1 MRTFPRRVA
10 ALAALAA
17 ITISGTISGTIGGT
31 IVGTAGVASA
41 QTAED
46 QPSRDDPRVITV
58 NGTGL
63 VSGTPDVLEL
73 YLGVDTRAESAGEA
87 LEKNSELTVGV
98 LKVLR
103 DAGVDEK
110 DIQTTNL
117 SIYPAY
123 DDDGEVVIAYS
134 VSNRVVAKLRDL
146 NTAGDIIDEATEAAG
161 DDIIVQGL
169 YFSIDDN
176 SKIVEQARTEAV
188 KRAKTQAEQ
197 LAAAAGVELG
207 ELRSIDESYTPVG
220 PALDA
225 REAAP
230 STPTTTD
237 GGSVPIQ
244 PGSEM
249 LSVDVTLVY
258 DIG

>member
-1 MRTFPRRVA
+1 M
-10 ALAALAA
+10 
-17 ITISGTISGTIGGT
+17 
-31 IVGTAGVASA
+31 
-41 QTAED
+41 
-46 QPSRDDPRVITV
+46 

-73 YLGVDTRAESAGEA
+73 YLGVDTRGDTAGDA
-87 LEKNSELTVGV
+87 LAQNSRLTVGV

-103 DAGVDEK
+103 DAGVPEK

-117 SIYPAY
+117 SIYPVY

-146 NTAGDIIDEATEAAG
+146 NTAGDIIDEATKAAG

-176 SKIVEQARTEAV
+176 SKVVEQARTEAV
-188 KRAKTQAEQ
+188 KRAKAQAEQ

-207 ELRSIDESYTPVG
+207 ALRSIDERYTPIG

-225 REAAP
+225 REAAA
-230 STPTTTD
+230 PTAESGD
-237 GGSVPIQ
+237 AASVPIQ
-244 PGSEM
+244 PGSEE

-258 DIG
+258 EIG

>member
-1 MRTFPRRVA
+1 MRNSWVRRITASA
-10 ALAALAA
+10 ALAVFAA
-17 ITISGTISGTIGGT
+17 ITL
-31 IVGTAGVASA
+31 VGATGVAGA
-41 QTAED
+41 QTED
-46 QPSRDDPRVITV
+46 DPPSRDDPRVITV

-63 VSGTPDVLEL
+63 VSWTPDVLEL
-73 YLGVDTRAESAGEA
+73 YLGVDTRGDTAGEA
-87 LEKNSELTVGV
+87 LAQNSRLTVGV
-98 LKVLR
+98 LQVLR
-103 DAGVDEK
+103 DAGVPEK

-117 SIYPAY
+117 SISPVY

-146 NTAGDIIDEATEAAG
+146 NTAGDIIDEATKAAG

-176 SKIVEQARTEAV
+176 SKVVEQARTEAV
-188 KRAKTQAEQ
+188 KRAKAQAEQ

-207 ELRSIDESYTPVG
+207 ALRSIDERYTPIG

-225 REAAP
+225 REDAP
-230 STPTTTD
+230 STAESGD
-237 GGSVPIQ
+237 AASVPIQ
-244 PGSEM
+244 PGSEE

-258 DIG
+258 EIG

>member
-1 MRTFPRRVA
+1 MRSWHRRIA
-10 ALAALAA
+10 ALAVLAA
-17 ITISGTISGTIGGT
+17 ITT
-31 IVGTAGVASA
+31 VGAGGVAAA
-41 QTAED
+41 QTD
-46 QPSRDDPRVITV
+46 DDPPSRDDPRVITV

-73 YLGVDTRAESAGEA
+73 YLGVDTRGDTAGEA
-87 LEKNSELTVGV
+87 LADNSKLTVGV

-103 DAGVDEK
+103 DAGVDED

-123 DDDGEVVIAYS
+123 DDDGEVVIAYT

-146 NTAGDIIDEATEAAG
+146 NTAGDVIDKATEAAG

-176 SKIVEQARTEAV
+176 SKIVERARTEAV
-188 KRAKTQAEQ
+188 KRARAQAEQ

-225 REAAP
+225 REAAA
-230 STPTTTD
+230 PTAESGD
-237 GGSVPIQ
+237 AASVPIQ
-244 PGSEM
+244 PGSES

>member
-1 MRTFPRRVA
+1 MRSWVRHLRHIRLLT
-10 ALAALAA
+10 ALAVLVA
-17 ITISGTISGTIGGT
+17 ITT
-31 IVGTAGVASA
+31 VGTAGVAGA
-41 QTAED
+41 QTDED
-46 QPSRDDPRVITV
+46 PPSKDDPRVITV

-73 YLGVDTRAESAGEA
+73 YLGVDTRGDTAGDA
-87 LEKNSELTVGV
+87 LAQNSRLTMGV
-98 LKVLR
+98 LKVLQE
-103 DAGVDEK
+103 AGVPEK

-117 SIYPAY
+117 SIYPVY

-146 NTAGDIIDEATEAAG
+146 NTAGDIIDEATKAAG

-176 SKIVEQARTEAV
+176 SKVVEQARTEAV
-188 KRAKTQAEQ
+188 KRAKAQAEQ

-207 ELRSIDESYTPVG
+207 ALRSIDESFTPIG

-225 REAAP
+225 REAAAP
-230 STPTTTD
+230 SAEAGD
-237 GGSVPIQ
+237 AASVPIQ
-244 PGSEM
+244 PGSEEP
-249 LSVDVTLVY
+249 SVDVTLVY
-258 DIG
+258 EIG

>member
-1 MRTFPRRVA
+1 MRIWYRRA
-10 ALAALAA
+10 AAIATLAALA
-17 ITISGTISGTIGGT
+17 
-31 IVGTAGVASA
+31 IVGTVGVASA
-41 QTAED
+41 QTDDD

-73 YLGVDTRAESAGEA
+73 SLGVDTRGESAGEA

-146 NTAGDIIDEATEAAG
+146 NAAGDIIDKATEAAG

-207 ELRSIDESYTPVG
+207 ALRSIDESYTPVG

-230 STPTTTD
+230 STPTTSD
-237 GGSVPIQ
+237 SGSVPIQ

>member
-1 MRTFPRRVA
+1 MRTWPRRIA
-10 ALAALAA
+10 ALAALA
-17 ITISGTISGTIGGT
+17 TVT
-31 IVGTAGVASA
+31 IVATAGVSGA
-41 QTAED
+41 QTD
-46 QPSRDDPRVITV
+46 DDSPSRDDPRVMTV
-58 NGTGL
+58 DGTGL

-73 YLGVDTRAESAGEA
+73 FLGVDTRADSAGNA
-87 LEKNSELTVGV
+87 LRKNSELTAGV

-117 SIYPAY
+117 SISPVY

-134 VSNRVVAKLRDL
+134 VTNRVAATVREL
-146 NTAGDIIDEATEAAG
+146 NDAGDVIDAATKAAG
-161 DDIIVQGL
+161 DDIVVQGL

-176 SKIVEQARTEAV
+176 SKLVERARAEAV
-188 KRAKTQAEQ
+188 KRAKAQAEQ

-207 ELRSIDESYTPVG
+207 EIRSIDERYTPVG

-225 REAAP
+225 REAAT
-230 STPTTTD
+230 SPTTESD
-237 GGSVPIQ
+237 AGRSVPIQ
-244 PGSEM
+244 PGTEQ

>member
-1 MRTFPRRVA
+1 MRTCTRRVA
-10 ALAALAA
+10 ALAVLAA
-17 ITISGTISGTIGGT
+17 ITII
-31 IVGTAGVASA
+31 GTAGVAGA
-41 QTAED
+41 QTD
-46 QPSRDDPRVITV
+46 DDPRPRTDDPRVITV

-73 YLGVDTRAESAGEA
+73 YLGVDTRADSAGEA
-87 LEKNSELTVGV
+87 LKKNSELTVGV

-103 DAGVDEK
+103 DAGVEEK

-117 SIYPAY
+117 SIYPVY
-123 DDDGEVVIAYS
+123 DDDGEHVIAYS

-146 NTAGDIIDEATEAAG
+146 NEAGDVIDAATKAAG

-188 KRAKTQAEQ
+188 KRAKAQAEQ
-197 LAAAAGVELG
+197 LASAAGVELG
-207 ELRSIDESYTPVG
+207 DLRSIDEEYTPVG

-230 STPTTTD
+230 SSSEGD
-237 GGSVPIQ
+237 GASVPIQ

-249 LSVDVTLVY
+249 LSVEVTLVY
-258 DIG
+258 DIGPA